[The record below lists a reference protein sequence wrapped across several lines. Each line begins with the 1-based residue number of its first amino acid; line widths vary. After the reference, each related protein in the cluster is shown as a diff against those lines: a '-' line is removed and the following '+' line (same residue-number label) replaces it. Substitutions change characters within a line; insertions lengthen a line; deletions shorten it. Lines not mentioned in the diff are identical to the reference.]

1 MCLALHAAR
10 ADSLIVPMSVPA
22 TSILPAVGLSM
33 PAIRFNSVVFP
44 DPDGPISP
52 RKSPSG
58 ISNEISRRTGISCE
72 SRQYDLES
80 FCIETIAMGDS
91 LLLSF
96 HLRAGLQIR

>member
-33 PAIRFNSVVFP
+33 PAIRFNSVDFP
-44 DPDGPISP
+44 DPVGPISL
-52 RKSPSG
+52 RKSPSA
-58 ISNEISRRTGISCE
+58 ISNEISRRTGISFE

-80 FCIETIAMGDS
+80 VCIETVGLGFS

-96 HLRAGLQIR
+96 YVGSGM